1 MALYTQGALS
11 VGYTQDDLEA
21 APDEVRSAT
30 FEQALSDLPGWSLV
44 RAERLAEARK
54 FGGIAFRSYQPEEA
68 EQYMAERGLAGQFTF
83 DRQYNGDELRI
94 LADRKSKELKRSYIL
109 ARAQGGVL
117 AGAGRLGIQLAT
129 SFLDPLAIASAFVPV
144 VGEARYGAMLAKAGG
159 ALGRAGVRAGVGAVE
174 GAVGAAVVEPLIY
187 AAKSQE
193 QADYA
198 LADSM
203 LNIALGGVF
212 GGGLH
217 AVGGAIS
224 DIGRA
229 GREAAAQ
236 ARVAELR
243 AFLDQQ
249 EELRAPA
256 PFTPLVEVERR
267 LTVGDVAGRI
277 ESLYQERRAQL
288 QQAIAEA
295 PQAADDAKALF
306 GVSRREAAE
315 AELQRLDSAWNRA
328 KGAQDMAK
336 VLDGEDGAL
345 WKSVVDAERADNLTG
360 VEARLQELE
369 AARPEAEA
377 RLQAAEQLPESALAP
392 EVREQA
398 IREAHRELRKIDG
411 EAATLRPIADTL
423 RDQLKDVASV
433 KVLRAAPEVR
443 EAALGTAMAQA
454 QAGEPIEV
462 RPLFDRDSWQDA
474 QRRLSDPDQAE
485 FSNPDAVARADAA
498 LAEGDAVEAASLQQ
512 QVADMDARLADIER
526 EAGLTGDEA
535 ATEFLAGV
543 REQVAALEKEAAESS
558 NHARMLAVCAMR
570 HAV

>member
-144 VGEARYGAMLAKAGG
+144 VGEARYGAMLAKASG

-174 GAVGAAVVEPLIY
+174 GAVGAAVVEPIIY

-217 AVGGAIS
+217 AVGGAVGDAIRAARS
-224 DIGRA
+224 QAPQVVGRSEPPAIGDTPSKGFDLTAADQTSAQVRPVPVEFRESVVAA
-229 GREAAAQ
+229 GRLPQSEKLFIPGVPPKEVMDAAS
-236 ARVAELR
+236 R
-243 AFLDQQ
+243 
-249 EELRAPA
+249 
-256 PFTPLVEVERR
+256 VEVVPLADVRG
-267 LTVGDVAGRI
+267 TQYQMGGD
-277 ESLYQERRAQL
+277 S
-288 QQAIAEA
+288 
-295 PQAADDAKALF
+295 P
-306 GVSRREAAE
+306 
-315 AELQRLDSAWNRA
+315 
-328 KGAQDMAK
+328 
-336 VLDGEDGAL
+336 GAL
-345 WKSVVDAERADNLTG
+345 IDGYGDMPVAARMESGEFLIYDGHHRAVAAISRGDQGMQMHVVDAKRYA
-360 VEARLQELE
+360 
-369 AARPEAEA
+369 
-377 RLQAAEQLPESALAP
+377 PESAGRK
-392 EVREQA
+392 VRKPSA
-398 IREAHRELRKIDG
+398 DDDDALLRELADSPDAP
-411 EAATLRPIADTL
+411 AA
-423 RDQLKDVASV
+423 LKTAAAS
-433 KVLRAAPEVR
+433 AQTR
-443 EAALGTAMAQA
+443 EAALGVAMAQA
-454 QAGEPIEV
+454 QSGEPIEV
-462 RPLFDRDSWQDA
+462 RPLFDRNSWQDA

-485 FSNPDAVARADAA
+485 FSNPDAVTRADAT

-543 REQVAALEKEAAESS
+543 REQVAALEKEAKESS